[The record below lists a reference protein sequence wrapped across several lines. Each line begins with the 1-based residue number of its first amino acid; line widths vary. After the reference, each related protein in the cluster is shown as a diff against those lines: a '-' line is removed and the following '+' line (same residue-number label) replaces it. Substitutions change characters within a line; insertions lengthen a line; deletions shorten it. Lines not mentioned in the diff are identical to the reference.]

1 MGIGAYHVTGRKIQK
16 IMRIVP
22 LKIILIMLLL
32 TMRILAQPPQSFTVT
47 TLEGTAKVQHSE
59 QYEWGKVSVGDV
71 IQSSDLIET
80 NFQTKLRV
88 QYAENI
94 VILGSNSKALIDYRI
109 KASSDSTRV
118 ELNVTLFSGGVLTK
132 LGPGCNL
139 KVFTTNAV
147 AETDSG
153 SFSTVSDAKTGET
166 GVQVISGEVNVRNIN
181 QNKGKSLRSGLT
193 TMVLPN
199 KEPTASLYMT
209 NRHVTVLKN
218 FFGDEYIQAEL
229 DISGVKPTEEKSGNR
244 LSFSQN
250 FSSKSTSTT
259 NDDLYRALFNM
270 EKIYGSIIDDQL
282 SNSRFYIPFSKS
294 SNVVKKR
301 GRMELGTNTGV
312 CDSRVLSAYVLSF
325 AYNYKFIDGG
335 LRFSL
340 DEQGPKSHR
349 GMNFTTAQGLADK
362 LDHLTIGSYPDS
374 IFVELG
380 PINSLTLGRGLVVD
394 NFRNAHP
401 GNIYNA
407 VGVNAQARFFS
418 EIAIK
423 GFLNDI
429 VNPYIGGACFS
440 YEPSSYYIG
449 AGYYFDIDQHK
460 SFVNKDNYSYSSPS
474 IVDLINPG
482 SRNAPVHIYEIDL
495 GTDLII
501 SYELQAKLFCEFA
514 QKINSGN
521 DGMIIKI
528 PSFTFDFNRTSLG
541 LSLVVE
547 SGRLISSQFDP
558 FYLTQRSFIKYD
570 ADRDTTTLESVNSIL
585 SPDRSA
591 LGVSFTYNVN
601 PIKGIDVALS
611 YKQNFKER
619 NTFVV
624 GTDTTDSSSAARLD
638 YSYSVRC
645 AINDSLLRFVK
656 YAGVYVNQTHG
667 TLFPATGKP
676 FLSWNSEA
684 GAEIQTNPLIF
695 NIAIETRLR
704 YFYLDNGRNPNNFIN
719 DQDHIIEWYFGIK
732 WGFI

>member
-1 MGIGAYHVTGRKIQK
+1 
-16 IMRIVP
+16 
-22 LKIILIMLLL
+22 MLLPL
-32 TMRILAQPPQSFTVT
+32 MFLLNGSILAQPQQSFTVT
-47 TLEGTAKVQHSE
+47 SLDGTAKVQHSE
-59 QYEWGKVSVGDV
+59 QYEWDKVSVGDV

-88 QYAENI
+88 QFAENI

-132 LGPGCNL
+132 VQRGCNL

-147 AETDSG
+147 SETDSG
-153 SFSTVSDAKTGET
+153 SLSTVSDAKTGET
-166 GVQVISGEVNVRNIN
+166 GVQVISGDVTVRNIN
-181 QNKGKSLRSGLT
+181 ENKGKSLRSGLT

-199 KEPTASLYMT
+199 KEPTAALYMT
-209 NRHVTVLKN
+209 NRHVPVLKH
-218 FFGDEYIQAEL
+218 FFGDDYIQAEL
-229 DISGVKPTEEKSGNR
+229 EVSGVKPTEEKSGNR

-250 FSSKSTSTT
+250 FSSKSTTTT
-259 NDDLYRALFNM
+259 NDELYRALFNM
-270 EKIYGSIIDDQL
+270 DKIYGSIIDDQL
-282 SNSRFYIPFSKS
+282 SNSHFYIPFSKS

-301 GRMELGTNTGV
+301 GRMELGTKIGES
-312 CDSRVLSAYVLSF
+312 DSRVVSAYVLSF
-325 AYNYKFIDGG
+325 GYNYKFIDGG

-340 DEQGPKSHR
+340 DEQGPASRR

-362 LDHLTIGSYPDS
+362 LDHLTIGSHPDS
-374 IFVELG
+374 MFVELG
-380 PINSLTLGRGLVVD
+380 PINGLTLGRGLVVE

-407 VGVNAQARFFS
+407 LGLNAHGRFFNMLV
-418 EIAIK
+418 IK

-429 VNPYIGGACFS
+429 VNPCIGGACFS

-460 SFVNKDNYSYSSPS
+460 SFINKDNYSYSSPS

-482 SRNAPVHIYEIDL
+482 SRNAPVHIYELDL
-495 GTDLII
+495 GTDIII
-501 SYELQAKLFCEFA
+501 SYELQVKLYCEFA

-528 PSFTFDFNRTSLG
+528 PSFAFDFNKTSLG
-541 LSLVVE
+541 LSLVME
-547 SGRLISSQFDP
+547 SGRLTSSQFDP
-558 FYLTQRSFIKYD
+558 FYVAQRSFVKYD
-570 ADRDTTTLESVNSIL
+570 TARDTTTLESVNSIL

-591 LGVSFTYNVN
+591 LGVSFSYNVN
-601 PIKGIDVALS
+601 PIKGVDVALS

-624 GTDTTDSSSAARLD
+624 GTDTTDSSSTARLD
-638 YSYSVRC
+638 FSYSLRC
-645 AINDSLLRFVK
+645 AINDSLLKFVK
-656 YAGVYVNQTHG
+656 YAGVYINQTHA

-684 GAEIQTNPLIF
+684 GADIQTNPLFF
-695 NIAIETRLR
+695 NIAIEAQWR
-704 YFYLDNGRNPNNFIN
+704 YFYLDNGRNPNNIIN
-719 DQDHIIEWYFGIK
+719 DQDHINEWYFGIK
-732 WGFI
+732 WGFL